1 MSLGLIKSFQSEREE
16 NPNRRGFYAG
26 RMLAFFVLNRNSL
39 GLPLEV
45 CYNFSDEPVED
56 VMKVL
61 VVDDLHINRIVASRI
76 LQKGGH
82 TVKAVESGVEAI
94 AALYREDF
102 DLVLMDINM
111 PDMNGMEAARIIRN
125 NISAFRSRKIMILAF
140 TSGTEHTINDFKTAG
155 MNGYI
160 AKPINPRQLMEAIER
175 YSRNRSLFQEDGV
188 TNQDV
193 LVIDDNEMTRDVLIL
208 LLEEEGFSVNGCADG
223 MSALDLAKQKL
234 FKVFVVDYRMPRT
247 NGDEVASLLRKLSP
261 ESFIIGY
268 SVESKE
274 QEFLSAGA
282 DKFILKD
289 RLLAELL
296 PSIRKQ

>member
-1 MSLGLIKSFQSEREE
+1 
-16 NPNRRGFYAG
+16 
-26 RMLAFFVLNRNSL
+26 
-39 GLPLEV
+39 
-45 CYNFSDEPVED
+45 
-56 VMKVL
+56 MKVL
-61 VVDDLHINRIVASRI
+61 VVDDVHVNRLVASRI

-82 TVKAVESGVEAI
+82 TVKTVESGVEAI

-102 DLVLMDINM
+102 DLVLMDIQM
-111 PDMNGMEAARIIRN
+111 PDINGMETARIIRN
-125 NISAFRSRKIMILAF
+125 SSAIRSRKIVILAF
-140 TSGTEHTINDFKTAG
+140 TSDTEHTINDFKKAG

-160 AKPINPRQLMEAIER
+160 AKSVNPRQLLETLER
-175 YSRNRSLFQEDGV
+175 YERDGRLVQEDCV
-188 TNQDV
+188 TKYEV

-208 LLEEEGFSVNGCADG
+208 LLEDEGFSVNGCADG
-223 MSALDLAKQKL
+223 ISALDLAKQKP
-234 FKVFVVDYRMPRT
+234 FKVFLVDYRMPRT

-296 PSIRKQ
+296 PSIRKQSSSM